1 MVGLE
6 GVAKVAKR
14 EPVFGHRQRFL
25 PGYCMMNLGHTGLV
39 NFIIKTKTKDGVYV
53 RLEDIIIGV

>member
-1 MVGLE
+1 
-6 GVAKVAKR
+6 
-14 EPVFGHRQRFL
+14 
-25 PGYCMMNLGHTGLV
+25 MMNLGHTGLV